1 MNVYLLKEVSIAGV
15 LSVDLVWKHDMDLDA
30 TIQDS
35 GHLARLLHLF
45 VLSRP
50 LTSADSRGLT
60 SATCFVHDLFYQKEL
75 EVRLWSLTLPSR
87 LGKSWQEELTRRAD
101 KKSWQGKMKCLST
114 GVLWKPGDR
123 SLEQESRL
131 LLTASLLE
139 IEVRLLKG
147 DAKTSLHFVR
157 RGYETWISINAMDH
171 QRSVK
176 ARSRES

>member
-1 MNVYLLKEVSIAGV
+1 MNVVYLLKEVSIAGV
-15 LSVDLVWKHDMDLDA
+15 LSVDLVWKHDVDLDA

-75 EVRLWSLTLPSR
+75 EVRLCQVVW
-87 LGKSWQEELTRRAD
+87 ERAD

-114 GVLWKPGDR
+114 GALWKPGDR